1 MAQYSRS
8 LWIVSA
14 FALVALAQC
23 GGPMP
28 MTEAGPPPAM
38 ARLLSEAGNVAMC
51 PPGATYTFSCSPACN
66 DGARSCAN
74 SPVIRVCDAAR
85 TDMECMVGAA
95 GVILG
100 EGSANC
106 GGSCQGVT
114 VACPDQ
120 GVVKLAGYNAGGG
133 IFVCEAR
140 GRAVTTG
147 M

>member
-8 LWIVSA
+8 LTVIA
-14 FALVALAQC
+14 ALSLSLLTQC
-23 GGPMP
+23 GAPMP
-28 MTEAGPPPAM
+28 MMEAGPPPMM
-38 ARLLSEAGNVAMC
+38 ARLLDEVGSVAMC
-51 PPGATYTFSCSPACN
+51 PPGATYRFTCSPTCD

-85 TDMECMVGAA
+85 SDMDCMLGVSAA
-95 GVILG
+95 VLA

-133 IFVCEAR
+133 IFVCTAH
-140 GRAVTTG
+140 GRALTPG